1 MDTGACHLAHGVQAA
16 DLGSAVD
23 ALRSRGLRLSA
34 ARRLVLEA
42 LYCTEEPV
50 PAEQI
55 AGGLDGR
62 VPSSDLA
69 SVYLNLE
76 MLEEVGL
83 VKHFH
88 LGHGPGLYARVGAQ
102 THEYLVCDRCRAT
115 LPVDPADLDK
125 ARAAIKRQTG
135 WLARFNHF
143 PVAGLCPSCA
153 DDIKAAPTRRNRR

>member
-1 MDTGACHLAHGVQAA
+1 MTRSHSVVPMEAA
-16 DLGSAVD
+16 DLGSAIS

-42 LYCTEEPV
+42 LYSTDEPV
-50 PAEQI
+50 TAEQV

-62 VPSSDLA
+62 VLGSDLA
-69 SVYLNLE
+69 SVYRNLE

-102 THEYLVCDRCRAT
+102 THEYLVCDRCKTT
-115 LPVDPADLDK
+115 LTVNPEDLDK